1 VSEEWTTL
9 KVLDWTTGR
18 FERADIDSP
27 RLEAQVLLS
36 HALKCDRVALYMSFD
51 KPLRSEE
58 LAAYRGLIERRLAGE
73 PVAYLVG
80 EQEFWSL
87 PFTVDRTVLVPR
99 RDTETLI
106 EVVLDEVGERARALR
121 IADIATGSG
130 AIAITLASE
139 LTNAIVIATDI
150 SDAAVAMAT
159 KNAARNDLAARV
171 DVRQGD
177 LLEPVAGEEPFDII
191 AANLPYVRS
200 ADIDGLSSEVKHEPR
215 GALDGGAD
223 GLDIVRR
230 LIDAAP
236 AALVPGGLLVLEH
249 GFDQADDVTALFA
262 ASGAFEP
269 AQTRKDLGDQPRIT
283 WARKN
288 PAPMS

>member
-1 VSEEWTTL
+1 MSDEWTTL

-18 FERADIDSP
+18 FERAGVDSP

-51 KPLRSEE
+51 KPLRPEE

-87 PFTVDRTVLVPR
+87 PFAVDHTVLIPR

-106 EVVLDEVGERARALR
+106 EVVLDELGDRARGLR
-121 IADIATGSG
+121 IADVATGSG

-139 LTNAIVIATDI
+139 LRNATVIATDL

-159 KNAARNDLAARV
+159 KNAARNELADRV
-171 DVRQGD
+171 AVRRGD
-177 LLEPVAGEEPFDII
+177 LLEPLAGEEPFDVIT
-191 AANLPYVRS
+191 ANLPYVCS
-200 ADIDGLSSEVKHEPR
+200 ADIEGLSFEVKHEPR
-215 GALDGGAD
+215 AALDGGAD
-223 GLDIVRR
+223 GLDLIRR
-230 LIDAAP
+230 LVEAAP
-236 AALVPGGLLVLEH
+236 RMLVPGGLLVLEH
-249 GFDQADDVTALFA
+249 GFDQADAVAKLFA

-269 AQTRKDLGDQPRIT
+269 ARTRKDLGDQPRIT
-283 WARKN
+283 WARR
-288 PAPMS
+288 S